1 MDRTFLTIA
10 AVLLGTGLVMTLPAT
25 VRAASEAEPHVAT
38 QAAAVAAFDF
48 MADGEWTTLT
58 TEQLLTAAGFDK
70 KVADTPERLAHLERL
85 TPARKLVAHRR
96 DGKLYYVYADP
107 EMCKCLYVG
116 TATQYRIALEKRMA
130 NEELVAMQ
138 EHQEDDAL
146 LWALWAPWPW
156 PR

>member
-1 MDRTFLTIA
+1 MDREEARMTGRTSLT
-10 AVLLGTGLVMTLPAT
+10 M
-25 VRAASEAEPHVAT
+25 
-38 QAAAVAAFDF
+38 
-48 MADGEWTTLT
+48 
-58 TEQLLTAAGFDK
+58 EQLLTAAGFDK